1 MRKPINLT
9 KTDNWNNNK
18 SDENNQVFPV
28 DNKLAQNAS
37 DETRNMFRIFPSLMS
52 ITGSEVAGQGTNE
65 RVNNVN
71 TPAQWSIIKRGN

>member
-1 MRKPINLT
+1 MRAMSLAT
-9 KTDNWNNNK
+9 C
-18 SDENNQVFPV
+18 SESARLCLCLM
-28 DNKLAQNAS
+28 KL
-37 DETRNMFRIFPSLMS
+37 S